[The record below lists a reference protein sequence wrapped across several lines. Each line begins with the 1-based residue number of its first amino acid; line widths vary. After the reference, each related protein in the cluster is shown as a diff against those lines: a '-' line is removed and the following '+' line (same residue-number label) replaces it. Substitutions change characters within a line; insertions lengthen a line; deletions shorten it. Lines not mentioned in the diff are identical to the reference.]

1 MSKTEFLDTLRTQL
15 EGVLSQTEIEGHLH
29 YYNEYITDA
38 VASGKT
44 EEQVTE
50 ELGSPVFI
58 ARTLMDTAEA
68 SEYEERK
75 NGTGQ
80 WENGYGREEQG
91 EQRTFERS
99 FRTYHLSP
107 FLVKWVLPA
116 VLILAAVLLIFLL
129 CTIVGAAIAIV
140 ARLFVP
146 ILLVVL
152 VIAIFKSH
160 G

>member
-1 MSKTEFLDTLRTQL
+1 MSRAEFLDILRTQL
-15 EGVLSQTEIEGHLH
+15 EGTLSQTEIEGHLH
-29 YYNEYITDA
+29 YYNEYIMDA

-68 SEYEERK
+68 GERGDRRGAKEEW
-75 NGTGQ
+75 GGS
-80 WENGYGREEQG
+80 YGDEEQMG
-91 EQRTFERS
+91 QETYRR
-99 FRTYHLSP
+99 FRTYHVSP
-107 FLVKWVLPA
+107 FVAKWVIPV
-116 VLILAAVLLIFLL
+116 VLILAVILIILLLSTVVGVAV
-129 CTIVGAAIAIV
+129 AIV
-140 ARLFVP
+140 ARFFVP

-160 G
+160 E